1 MIFEDKKNWLKAD
14 VIKNGETITILDKGE
29 WVTSAKFTNAKTGE
43 PKKDFVCKVDYN
55 GQTFDLTINTT
66 RLNVLKAAYG
76 KDSEQW
82 VGKKCAVD
90 QANVMVGT
98 SMKKTIVLKPIGGK
112 SADYEA

>member
-14 VIKNGETITILDKGE
+14 VIKIGENITILNKGE
-29 WVTSAKFTNAKTGE
+29 WVTSTKFTNKNGE

-66 RLNVLKAAYG
+66 RQNVLKAAYG

-82 VGKKCAVD
+82 VGKKCTIEP
-90 QANVMVGT
+90 ANVMVGT
-98 SMKKTIVLKPIGGK
+98 NMKKTIVLTPIGGK